1 MSAKRSWP
9 NPFYVSLLL
18 VSTAFVATC
27 LGYLVAPTVVDNAL
41 RPRPGGNVPGPA
53 ALAMADWF
61 ERRGTTAL
69 TIEIVVMIVL
79 GVVAMLSDR
88 WFADKTEHTP

>member
-1 MSAKRSWP
+1 MSEKRSWP

-18 VSTAFVATC
+18 VSTAFIVTC
-27 LGYLVAPTVVDNAL
+27 LGYLVAPTVVENAL
-41 RPRPGGNVPGPA
+41 RPKPGGNIPGPA
-53 ALAMADWF
+53 ALAMAEWF

-79 GVVAMLSDR
+79 GVVAMLSDG
-88 WFADKTEHTP
+88 WFSDKTKSAS